1 MQSMGILKVE
11 NNQVIF
17 SEGNQF
23 GSIICYRETEMLILT
38 MHLKKISESIEH
50 VKYFRK
56 VFKYKHS

>member
-1 MQSMGILKVE
+1 MGILKVE

-38 MHLKKISESIEH
+38 MHLKK
-50 VKYFRK
+50 YLK
-56 VFKYKHS
+56 VLNMSNTSGRYLNTNTFNS